1 MNKRLMKYTAELFL
15 LIDAYLMNYDETA
28 KASSRDFLERLRLD
42 RKLKLVEKRQLTARV
57 NDLILA
63 VECDDKAAAIRL
75 QDYITAM
82 KGRALK

>member
-1 MNKRLMKYTAELFL
+1 MNKRVNKYTIELFL
-15 LIDAYLMNYDETA
+15 LIDAYLVNHDETA
-28 KASSRDFLERLRLD
+28 KASSRDLLERLRLD
-42 RKLKLVEKRQLTARV
+42 NKLKLTDKRALMNRV

-63 VECDDKAAAIRL
+63 VECNDKAAAIRL